1 MNRKELLIKI
11 NSGIGLTHPAKFH
24 ADDILS
30 ACLLRLVNPTI
41 KIVRSNVIPTNFS
54 GIIFDIGLGD
64 YDHHQFDAKVRES
77 GIKYAAFGLLWKD
90 LSYLFMDDIHAKL
103 FDAAFVSEIDRC
115 DNGPDT
121 NLLSSSIELFN
132 PTWNSAEN
140 PDIQFEKAVGVFT
153 VVLRSLIQH
162 FKKSTYVPRYCADM
176 DDCLKKAFETIYFKV
191 TNKSIDIPYFSD
203 MSDIWEGHHYL
214 ITPNEGPDFF
224 ERTFLSQV
232 NRTYGKF
239 KTTPFILAMTCLS
252 KKDRINTLIEIMERR
267 FFNINSIEPARKRCE
282 EIYINS
288 KRKDL
293 IILDKY
299 MPYDS
304 ITENHE
310 VIKAIVFPSD
320 RKGYTILCVNM
331 NQYEKQRNGLNVKKV
346 ARRMEFPVE
355 LRGKDMEVL
364 MREYLGLFFVHPSG
378 YMASCDTLDQ
388 AIDFYDKVSK

>member
-1 MNRKELLIKI
+1 MDKKELLIKI

-30 ACLLRLVNPTI
+30 ACLLRLVNPNI
-41 KIVRSNVIPTNFS
+41 EIVRSNVIPTDFS
-54 GIIFDIGLGD
+54 GIVFDIGLGD

-90 LSYLFMDDIHAKL
+90 LSYLFMDDIHAEL
-103 FDAAFVSEIDRC
+103 FDAAFISEIDRC

-121 NLLSSSIELFN
+121 NLLSSSLELFN
-132 PTWNSAEN
+132 PTWNSGEN

-162 FKKSTYVPRYCADM
+162 FKKSTFVPRYCADM

-191 TNKSIDIPYFSD
+191 TNKSIDIPYFAD

-214 ITPNEGPDFF
+214 ITPIEGPDFF
-224 ERTFLSQV
+224 ERTFLGQV
-232 NRTYGKF
+232 NRTYGKL

-252 KKDRINTLIEIMERR
+252 KKDRTNTLIEIMERR
-267 FFNINSIEPARKRCE
+267 FFNINSIEPARKKCE
-282 EIYINS
+282 EIYIKS

-320 RKGYTILCVNM
+320 RKGYTILCANM
-331 NQYEKQRNGLNVKKV
+331 NQHEKQRNGLNVKKV

-364 MREYLGLFFVHPSG
+364 MREYSGLFFVHPSG